1 MPIQVIATYVKIPP
15 PPVDLLTAG
24 DDIFPFC
31 DLTVTLL
38 AIVDPLENLQGHT
51 ILWEQLSG
59 TTVTLDTPTEIS
71 TTYTKIVNDQTDKEF
86 KVTIDKGIP
95 NEEQSDVVIVYATP
109 TSLTESSCPSE
120 PWYGTAFD
128 VIDVINASA
137 QPLIP
142 EPAGIINPDVTT
154 IDQIL
159 ISWDTVPDVTLQPYL
174 TSVTLYE
181 SVFAG
186 SPENYTYT
194 EVATIPSDG
203 TFEYIGD
210 SLIYYLRTDFDVD
223 GNLSWGRGVQNDHRD
238 VIISPVHVVDD
249 KVNDMALTSS
259 YEVTKF
265 YNLRFFYVDNM
276 PSSAITGDGGITD
289 RYINKLEEV
298 PADLS
303 YSGFASDNAVVFRT
317 DPGGIGGG

>member
-24 DDIFPFC
+24 ADIFPFC
-31 DLTVTLL
+31 DLTVTLV

-59 TTVTLDTPTEIS
+59 TPVTLDTPTEIS
-71 TTYTKIVNDQTDKEF
+71 TTYTKITNDQTDKEF
-86 KVTIDKGIP
+86 RVTIDKDIP

-109 TSLTESSCPSE
+109 TSLTESAFPSE
-120 PWYGTAFD
+120 PWHGTAFD

-137 QPLIP
+137 QPVFP

-154 IDQIL
+154 TDQIL
-159 ISWDTVPDVTLQPYL
+159 ISWDTVPEVTLQPYL

-181 SVFAG
+181 SVFSG

-194 EVATIPSDG
+194 EVANIPSNG

-210 SLIYYLRTDFDVD
+210 SQIYYLRTDFDVNR
-223 GNLSWGRGVQNDHRD
+223 NLSWGSGIQNDHRD
-238 VIISPVHVVDD
+238 VVISPVHVVDD
-249 KVNDMALTSS
+249 KLNDITLAVS

-265 YNLRFFYVDNM
+265 YNLRFFYVDDM
-276 PSSAITGDGGITD
+276 PPNAVTSDGGITD
-289 RYINKLEEV
+289 RYINKLEIV
-298 PADLS
+298 PDDFS
-303 YSGFASDNAVVFRT
+303 YSGFSAGHAVVFRT